1 MTPQKVKK
9 RIVAQRA
16 DYILDMVSEIRS
28 LPLESREL
36 FLSDRRNVWAAE
48 SCLRRA
54 IEALLDLGRHI
65 LAKCFGKGVTEYK
78 QIADHLEQRGILI
91 PSHASILRALAGYR
105 NRMVHFYHEITAE
118 ELYAICTKELEDLLT
133 VRERLLAWL
142 RAHPEHLDET
152 L

>member
-28 LPLESREL
+28 FPLESREL

-54 IEALLDLGRHI
+54 IE
-65 LAKCFGKGVTEYK
+65 
-78 QIADHLEQRGILI
+78 
-91 PSHASILRALAGYR
+91 
-105 NRMVHFYHEITAE
+105 
-118 ELYAICTKELEDLLT
+118 
-133 VRERLLAWL
+133 
-142 RAHPEHLDET
+142 T